1 MAKKDETCDYKF
13 SSQPRTRARLKRT
26 YKRLTGKD
34 SPPIDQWGF
43 SLDKPMTKRYRA
55 EPARGLIAEEFKNG
69 KLIKLGNTNVSNDYH
84 FDNRVVGLSITVN
97 PYTAGGMH
105 SSHAISAVKFN
116 KHLFCFNAWGE
127 NHKPLD
133 NTIYRNLANR
143 YNCDNLIIYEGPSLQ
158 NGDPYGVCV
167 GYATNFILEMLLKIA
182 ENKMPRNPTQ
192 LRYDDFVYKA
202 LTSRGICF
210 GQQCVKEETIRT
222 QWSKIE
228 RNLRKKVNTPSIP
241 ITSALKVPQLKELA
255 RKHEIKGASGL
266 RKEQLVAKLKNE
278 FKSPLSRNNLENINF
293 KSPTPPKPKPKPT
306 FKPKPV
312 VKKKPVI
319 LKTLSRKNQTNIK
332 TMTIRNL
339 RRYAG
344 DRCMK
349 GRSKYPR
356 IANLRKFVTNYQQ
369 PIKSPLNKNK
379 ITTLTAQPLRKYASE
394 HCVKGY
400 TKYPKK
406 TNLQKYLLNKL

>member
-1 MAKKDETCDYKF
+1 MVKKDETCDYKF
-13 SSQPRTRARLKRT
+13 STQPRTNARLKRT

-34 SPPIDQWGF
+34 SPPINKWGF
-43 SLDKPMTKRYRA
+43 DLDKPMTKRYRA
-55 EPARGLIAEEFKNG
+55 EPERGIIAEEFKNG
-69 KLIKLGNTNVSNDYH
+69 KLIKLGNNNVSNEYH
-84 FDNRVVGLSITVN
+84 FNNSVVGLNITVT

-133 NTIYRNLANR
+133 YAIYRNLAKR
-143 YNCDNLIIYEGPSLQ
+143 YNCDKIMIYEGPSLQ
-158 NGDPYGVCV
+158 SGDPYGVCV

-192 LRYDDFVYKA
+192 LRYDDFVHKV

-210 GQQCVKEETIRT
+210 GQKCVKEETIIT

-228 RNLRKKVNTPSIP
+228 RNLRKKVNTPANPVHIVG
-241 ITSALKVPQLKELA
+241 TET
-255 RKHEIKGASGL
+255 
-266 RKEQLVAKLKNE
+266 VAKLRQIAKNHSITGLSGMPKFMLVDE
-278 FKSPLSRNNLENINF
+278 LRKKLKPSPVLNRNNLENINF
-293 KSPTPPKPKPKPT
+293 KSPTPPKPKPKS
-306 FKPKPV
+306 V

-319 LKTLSRKNQTNIK
+319 LKTLFRKNQTNIK

-356 IANLRKFVTNYQQ
+356 IANLRKFVTDYQQ
-369 PIKSPLNKNK
+369 PIKSPLNKNR

-394 HCVKGY
+394 RCVRGY

-406 TNLQKYLLNKL
+406 ANLQKYLLNKL